1 MISVMI
7 PEEKS
12 KLTKDSVF
20 NIIWYFEE
28 SSAIYGVTDDGEK
41 NVFEFEHFQTH
52 TVNTSS
58 SDVQKFILRKLLDI
72 DFKISRIFHQQNIA
86 TTTLND
92 IQNQIKIFTLED
104 KSEKRISEVDYM
116 EFFPLKTV
124 EHLEKIAKLIMENK
138 INCKALIIELSRIG
152 GTDIKS
158 LTFNIL
164 RRTLSDPVA
173 SLFSYVGGKKN
184 VPSLIC
190 I

>member
-1 MISVMI
+1 
-7 PEEKS
+7 
-12 KLTKDSVF
+12 
-20 NIIWYFEE
+20 
-28 SSAIYGVTDDGEK
+28 
-41 NVFEFEHFQTH
+41 
-52 TVNTSS
+52 
-58 SDVQKFILRKLLDI
+58 
-72 DFKISRIFHQQNIA
+72 
-86 TTTLND
+86 
-92 IQNQIKIFTLED
+92 
-104 KSEKRISEVDYM
+104 M